1 MITLHSFCDTT
12 SGLFVGFLAFL
23 LVPAVFG
30 LASVVLV
37 LPEVRAADAAP
48 DSDPPSVLKPR
59 RYRGRYVPPAGH
71 VDGPDPF
78 APGPNSPYWRRFE
91 MFDSDGRP
99 TFDPRLVDVSSQLR
113 YKDRNPALGLDLRI
127 RLDMGPQPF
136 MTVNEK
142 IYPVR
147 VDPGGWW
154 KVLRVTAEVGSR
166 QFESDWFAAFAG
178 QTAVVSG
185 FTSSSAV
192 PGFSATFRVEESTFG
207 PSQITV
213 VHDDGRTTSRAGY
226 SGWLTLR
233 ETFRSFVDR
242 QWDLTRRQSFPLV
255 YSAVIATIVGWLL
268 LRRPK
273 SVPVT
278 PPSVPVPRHSSRRV
292 RKRRARRG

>member
-1 MITLHSFCDTT
+1 MP
-12 SGLFVGFLAFL
+12 G
-23 LVPAVFG
+23 
-30 LASVVLV
+30 SVHGSH
-37 LPEVRAADAAP
+37 A
-48 DSDPPSVLKPR
+48 DPPSVLEPR

-71 VDGPDPF
+71 REGPDPF
-78 APGPNSPYWRRFE
+78 APGPNSPYWQRIE
-91 MFDSDGRP
+91 MFDSEGQP
-99 TFDPRLVDVSSQLR
+99 TFDPRLVKVASQLR
-113 YKDRNPALGLDLRI
+113 YEDRNPALGLDLLI

-192 PGFSATFRVEESTFG
+192 PGFSARFRVKESTFG

-233 ETFRSFVDR
+233 ETFGSFVDR
-242 QWDLTRRQSFPLV
+242 QWDLARRQSFPLV
-255 YSAVIATIVGWLL
+255 YGAVIATIGTLTIGWLRL
-268 LRRPK
+268 HRR
-273 SVPVT
+273 
-278 PPSVPVPRHSSRRV
+278 PSVPVPRHSSRRV

>member
-1 MITLHSFCDTT
+1 MCHLLGIVNCLW
-12 SGLFVGFLAFL
+12 VGPL
-23 LVPAVFG
+23 
-30 LASVVLV
+30 
-37 LPEVRAADAAP
+37 
-48 DSDPPSVLKPR
+48 
-59 RYRGRYVPPAGH
+59 
-71 VDGPDPF
+71 GPDPF
-78 APGPNSPYWRRFE
+78 APGPNSPYWQRIE
-91 MFDSDGRP
+91 MFDSEGQP
-99 TFDPRLVDVSSQLR
+99 TFDPRLVKVASQLR
-113 YKDRNPALGLDLRI
+113 YEDRNPALGLDLLI
-127 RLDMGPQPF
+127 RLDMGPQRF

-192 PGFSATFRVEESTFG
+192 PGFSARFRVKESTFG

-213 VHDDGRTTSRAGY
+213 VHDDGRTTYRAGY

-233 ETFRSFVDR
+233 ETFGSFVDR
-242 QWDLTRRQSFPLV
+242 QWDLARRQSFPLV
-255 YSAVIATIVGWLL
+255 YGAVIATIGTLTIGWLRL
-268 LRRPK
+268 HRR
-273 SVPVT
+273 
-278 PPSVPVPRHSSRRV
+278 PSVPVPRHSSRRV